1 LKIKDVLRPEI
12 ILEGNKELMEKN
24 SIPKAKVAETGGS
37 GFGNQ
42 NVWILQVRWSPSRVW
57 DFICLGKI

>member
-37 GFGNQ
+37 GFGNR
-42 NVWILQVRWSPSRVW
+42 NVWILQVRWSPSRV
-57 DFICLGKI
+57 